1 MKILYVLNDTLH
13 HAGTESVIL
22 NYYNHIDRDTIHI
35 DFLLNAPKSE
45 LKENDICRYLLQQGS
60 NVFCITPR
68 RENAKANKEEFLK
81 VLKDEEYDIV
91 HTHIDAIGSYFLNL
105 AKEAGVK
112 VRIAHAHNTR
122 HQLKI
127 KGIKSRIHYA
137 YLEKCRKDIRK
148 VATHYMA
155 CSKEAGEWLFGE
167 DAVSEDKVY
176 LLNNAI
182 DVDNYRKNLSVRGIL
197 RQELGL
203 ENELVIGHVG
213 RFKPQ
218 KNHDYLLDVFAKVCE
233 KREDVR
239 LLLIGDGPLKG
250 GIEQKAEDLGIK
262 DKVIFMGEVDNVGKY
277 LNAMDVFAFPSL
289 YEGLSVVMVEAQANG
304 LRCIMADSERVS
316 KDTILTGNVVCIK
329 TDDKHKDK
337 WAEAL
342 LDFGKEHADTAQ
354 EIKDKGYDITLEAK
368 RLERYYKGLLKD

>member
-1 MKILYVLNDTLH
+1 
-13 HAGTESVIL
+13 
-22 NYYNHIDRDTIHI
+22 
-35 DFLLNAPKSE
+35 
-45 LKENDICRYLLQQGS
+45 
-60 NVFCITPR
+60 
-68 RENAKANKEEFLK
+68 
-81 VLKDEEYDIV
+81 
-91 HTHIDAIGSYFLNL
+91 
-105 AKEAGVK
+105 
-112 VRIAHAHNTR
+112 
-122 HQLKI
+122 
-127 KGIKSRIHYA
+127 
-137 YLEKCRKDIRK
+137 
-148 VATHYMA
+148 MA

-218 KNHDYLLDVFAKVCE
+218 KNHDYLLDVFVKVCE

-304 LRCIMADSERVS
+304 LRCVMADSERVS

-368 RLERYYKGLLKD
+368 RLERFYQKIC